1 MYFKNESMNKF
12 QLQMIVIILF
22 GSLSSELFA
31 QVSETSRIKE
41 LSLNGNLL
49 TFNNFGLQYK
59 SELKNGN
66 FFRLGVTGINSH
78 FSKQNFG
85 SPSVLYPTSMIELA
99 GTFEV
104 GLEKRA
110 RINNR
115 LTAFYGV
122 NFVTSTSFQ
131 KRKTEDP
138 TLPLDL
144 RHLDVL
150 NINPGLGFNSGF
162 IYTISGEFS
171 VSAEVSPKLLYNYT
185 TSERISGTNKVNDTT
200 QGGSFE
206 LDNRSVKI
214 SLIYTW
220 SKE

>member
-1 MYFKNESMNKF
+1 MNKLH
-12 QLQMIVIILF
+12 LQMIVIILF
-22 GSLSSELFA
+22 GLLSSGLFA
-31 QVSETSRIKE
+31 QESETSRIKE
-41 LSLNGNLL
+41 LYLSGNLL

-66 FFRLGVTGINSH
+66 FFRLGVTDIYSH

-85 SPSVLYPTSMIELA
+85 SPSVFLPSSTTELG

-104 GLEKRA
+104 GLEKRLK
-110 RINNR
+110 INNR

-122 NFVTSTSFQ
+122 NFVTSTNLQ
-131 KRKTEDP
+131 RTKTEDP
-138 TLPLDL
+138 TLSLDL
-144 RHLDVL
+144 RHLGVF

-185 TSERISGTNKVNDTT
+185 TKERISGTNKVNDIT
-200 QGGSFE
+200 QGGSFN
-206 LDNRSVKI
+206 LDNTSVKV

>member
-1 MYFKNESMNKF
+1 
-12 QLQMIVIILF
+12 MIIIILF
-22 GSLSSELFA
+22 GLLSSGLFA
-31 QVSETSRIKE
+31 QVSETSKIKE

-66 FFRLGVTGINSH
+66 FFRIGVTDINSH

-85 SPSVLYPTSMIELA
+85 SPSALLPSSTTELA

-104 GLEKRA
+104 GLEKRSK
-110 RINNR
+110 ISNR

-122 NFVTSTSFQ
+122 NFVTSTSLQ
-131 KRKTEDP
+131 RTKTEDP

-144 RHLDVL
+144 RHLDVF
-150 NINPGLGFNSGF
+150 NVNPGLGFNSGF

-171 VSAEVSPKLLYNYT
+171 VSAEVIPKLLYNYT
-185 TSERISGTNKVNDTT
+185 RSERRTGTNKVNDTT
-200 QGGSFE
+200 QGGSFN